1 MMAAIGVSDDDRGSL
16 LELEHLAQ
24 PRDVVCERAERKLRR
39 SDLEAVCLELFD
51 DAAPAGPVGP
61 GAVDKNDVRSAVHFS
76 PTPFSSCGEASVVK
90 QSADA
95 HHTILRFE
103 NGALPPGYARRE
115 ERMPT
120 VPVREFHGRDA
131 ELALVRGE
139 LDRLSDGAEAVVVVE
154 GAAGMGK
161 SRLLAEVAAIARSLG
176 IRVGRSA
183 ADPSETVV
191 ELATLLAAL
200 FDGTEPL
207 LDPGELATLHA
218 QPEQRFWL
226 LRDLQQLLERAALE
240 SPLLISIDDAHWAD
254 SGTIAALRTLPMR
267 LMGLPIAWAIALRP
281 PREATPLVFAL
292 EQLKQEGARTITLG
306 PLDEDAV
313 VHLATDMLAAQ
324 PDQSILKQLADADGS
339 PFLVVET
346 LLGLQEEERIRV
358 VDGRA
363 ELIDGRLPRRV
374 HEKMR
379 ERLGRLSD
387 EASDAVTVAASLGR
401 TFTFDELARTLGRPA
416 SDLLAP
422 VGELLE
428 ANLLIERD
436 EKLAFWHDIT
446 REAVRSSV
454 PVTARRALDRQTAGV
469 LLEAGAL
476 PVEVAVQ
483 LAASAEPGDEVAI
496 NTLLRAAKALVTT
509 DPETAAQFGQRA
521 LEIAPAHHPQR
532 GEIVST
538 TAIALH
544 IAGNSDEA
552 ITFADRALRETL
564 PTLQEAEVRL
574 SIAGMFAISPEI
586 RIGAG
591 RLALNLPALPETLRA
606 RHLACLFHNLVTA
619 GRIKESRDLLDETR
633 PAVASADD
641 TRAWFTL
648 RVAESALEYTDD
660 QFDLSLELIT
670 SAYRDGIF
678 AGDDQRLRLAH
689 MWHGELLSVADRYE
703 EVFAIAADGLAA
715 AQRDQQGW
723 AYQMFETW
731 HGRMLLRTGRIS
743 EAAAVLEGRFAHED
757 GTQAAGVLDAAGV
770 VALGRLAI
778 HTGDT
783 RQGRRLGNIARV
795 MREQG
800 TPAVRRHA
808 GWLLAI
814 FAMAEGDA
822 EAARRWLGAP
832 ILPRFPT
839 DIADEVLL
847 ARIAL
852 ATEDD
857 ELARLALSTSRRRAE
872 LNPGIRSIAA
882 TAAHIRGLLE
892 RNQEDLQEA
901 VTLFEGT
908 PRRLELAAAIE
919 DLGAELAA
927 TDRDAAIDVL
937 GRILALYTELGAA
950 WDARRVRKRLRELG
964 VRRRLVTA
972 EPETNG
978 WAAMTAAEL
987 AVARLVADGLTNR
1000 EVAERLFVSPHTVSS
1015 HLRHVFLKLGINSR
1029 VELARLARDYE
1040 MACRC

>member
-1 MMAAIGVSDDDRGSL
+1 
-16 LELEHLAQ
+16 
-24 PRDVVCERAERKLRR
+24 
-39 SDLEAVCLELFD
+39 
-51 DAAPAGPVGP
+51 
-61 GAVDKNDVRSAVHFS
+61 
-76 PTPFSSCGEASVVK
+76 
-90 QSADA
+90 
-95 HHTILRFE
+95 
-103 NGALPPGYARRE
+103 
-115 ERMPT
+115 MPT
-120 VPVREFHGRDA
+120 VPAREFQGRDA
-131 ELALVRGE
+131 ELALIRNE
-139 LDRLSDGAEAVVVVE
+139 LERLSDGTESVVVVD

-176 IRVGRSA
+176 IRVGSSA
-183 ADPSETVV
+183 ADPSEAVV
-191 ELATLLAAL
+191 EVAALLTAL
-200 FDGTEPL
+200 FDGAEPL
-207 LDPGELATLHA
+207 LDPGELSTLHA

-254 SGTIAALRTLPMR
+254 SGTVAAIRTLPMR
-267 LMGLPIAWAIALRP
+267 LMGLPIAWVIALRP

-306 PLDEDAV
+306 PLDDDAV
-313 VHLATDMLAAQ
+313 VQLATDMLAAQ
-324 PDQSILKQLADADGS
+324 PDQSILKQLAEAEGS

-363 ELIDGRLPRRV
+363 ELIDGRLPHRV

-401 TFTFDELARTLGRPA
+401 TFTFDQLARTLGRPA
-416 SDLLAP
+416 SELLAP

-428 ANLLIERD
+428 ANLLVERD
-436 EKLAFWHDIT
+436 ENLAFWHDLT
-446 REAVRSSV
+446 REAVRASV
-454 PVTARRALDRQTAGV
+454 PVTARRALDRQAAVV

-483 LAASAEPGDEVAI
+483 LAASAEVGDEVAI
-496 NTLLRAAKALVTT
+496 ATLLDAAKALVTT
-509 DPETAAQFGQRA
+509 DPGTAAQFGQRA

-532 GEIVST
+532 GEIVGT

-544 IAGNSDEA
+544 ITGNSEQA
-552 ITFADRALRETL
+552 IAFADRALRETL
-564 PTLQEAEVRL
+564 PALQEAEVRL

-591 RLALNLPALPETLRA
+591 RLALNLPDLPETVRA

-619 GRIKESRDLLDETR
+619 GRLDEARAVLEETR
-633 PAVASADD
+633 ATVESADD
-641 TRAWFTL
+641 ARATFTL

-660 QFDLSLELIT
+660 RFGPSHELIT
-670 SAYRDGIF
+670 AAYRDGIF

-689 MWHGELLSVADRYE
+689 MWHGELLSIADRYE
-703 EVFAIAADGLAA
+703 EALAIAADGLAA

-743 EAAAVLEGRFAHED
+743 EAAAVLEGRFALED
-757 GTQAAGVLDAAGV
+757 GTHAAAVLDAAGI

-778 HTGDT
+778 HIGDT
-783 RQGRRLGNIARV
+783 RQARRLGDIAQV
-795 MREQG
+795 MLEEG

-814 FAMAEGDA
+814 FAMAKGEA
-822 EAARRWLGAP
+822 EAARRWLRAP
-832 ILPRFPT
+832 ADPDGRAILPRFPL

-847 ARIAL
+847 ARVAL
-852 ATEDD
+852 ATQDD
-857 ELARLALSTSRRRAE
+857 ALAQLALSTSRRRAE
-872 LNPGIRSIAA
+872 LNPGIGSIAA
-882 TAAHIRGLLE
+882 TAAHVRGLLE
-892 RNQEDLQEA
+892 RNHADLREA
-901 VTLFEGT
+901 VALFEGT
-908 PRRLELAAAIE
+908 PRRLELAAALE
-919 DLGAELAA
+919 DLGAELTA

-937 GRILALYTELGAA
+937 GRTLALYTELGAT
-950 WDARRVRKRLRELG
+950 WDARRVRSRLRGLG

-972 EPETNG
+972 EPETSG
-978 WAAMTAAEL
+978 WAAMTTSEL
-987 AVARLVADGLTNR
+987 TVAQLVAEGLTNR
-1000 EVAERLFVSPHTVSS
+1000 EVAERLFVSPHTVNS
-1015 HLRHVFLKLGINSR
+1015 HLRHVFSKLGINSR

-1040 MACRC
+1040 MA